1 MFLLDLIFAF
11 LPFRIGLW
19 VIAVI
24 FIILGGY
31 AYYSESEDLAIKFFI
46 IGVSLAILS
55 LIITLIYPKRKKEIK

>member
-1 MFLLDLIFAF
+1 MFVLDLIFAF

-19 VIAVI
+19 VVSVI

-31 AYYSESEDLAIKFFI
+31 AYYSEGEDLAIKFFI